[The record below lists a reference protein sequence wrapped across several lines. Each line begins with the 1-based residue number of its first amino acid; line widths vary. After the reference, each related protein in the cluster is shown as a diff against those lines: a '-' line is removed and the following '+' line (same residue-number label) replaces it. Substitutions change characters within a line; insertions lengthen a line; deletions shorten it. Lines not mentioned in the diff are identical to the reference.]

1 MACLWS
7 LAMALENRSYGGFTT
22 LLGGF
27 EAIVSVSQKEF
38 CEEGAIKARSTALSS
53 ESAPQDAGLV
63 AQE

>member
-1 MACLWS
+1 MRLCLRRSGLFRVAS
-7 LAMALENRSYGGFTT
+7 L
-22 LLGGF
+22 LLV
-27 EAIVSVSQKEF
+27 AVSKPSFQFARKF

>member
-1 MACLWS
+1 MTDHPRRSVLELVS
-7 LAMALENRSYGGFTT
+7 L
-22 LLGGF
+22 LLVAVLKQSF
-27 EAIVSVSQKEF
+27 QFARKF